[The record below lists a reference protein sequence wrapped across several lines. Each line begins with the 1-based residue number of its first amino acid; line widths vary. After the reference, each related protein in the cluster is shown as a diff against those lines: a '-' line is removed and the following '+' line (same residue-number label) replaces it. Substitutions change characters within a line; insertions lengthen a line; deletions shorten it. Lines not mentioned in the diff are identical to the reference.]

1 MGAGAKICQPAE
13 KVATRRVNAT
23 LGSMASHKIIN
34 LALQGGGSHGAFTW
48 GVCDRLLEDE
58 RLEIEG
64 IVGTSAGAM
73 NAAVLADGFADN
85 GRDGARA
92 ALRNFWTLVGETGR
106 NSPLQRSIWEVMR
119 GGWRVDD
126 SPGFFWFDLWTRLF
140 SPYQWNPTDYN
151 PLRDVLRKTVDFD
164 RLRNVG
170 GIKLFICATNVRSG
184 KVRVFE
190 KHEITCEALM
200 ASACLPF
207 LFKTVQIEGEAY
219 WDGGYMGNPAIFP
232 LIYGCASS
240 DVLLVQI
247 NPMYREEIPTTSRD
261 IIDRVGEI
269 SFNSSLMREMRAIH
283 FVSRLV
289 DAGHL
294 APDQYKQLK
303 MHMIASEDELASLG
317 ASSKLS
323 SEPAFLEH
331 LFTIGRATADRW
343 LATHFDDINHRSTL
357 DLAKTFF

>member
-1 MGAGAKICQPAE
+1 
-13 KVATRRVNAT
+13 
-23 LGSMASHKIIN
+23 MAAHKIIN

-48 GVCDRLLEDE
+48 GVCDRLLEDH

-64 IVGTSAGAM
+64 VVGTSAGAM
-73 NAAVLADGFADN
+73 NAAVLADGFAED
-85 GRDGARA
+85 GPEGARR
-92 ALRNFWTLVGETGR
+92 ALSDFWSKVGEMGR
-106 NSPLQRSIWEVMR
+106 YSPLQRSPWEALR

-140 SPYQWNPTDYN
+140 SPYQWNPMNYN
-151 PLRDVLRKTVDFD
+151 PLRDLILKTVDFD
-164 RLRNVG
+164 RLRTVG
-170 GIKLFICATNVRSG
+170 GIKLYICATNVRSG

-190 KHEITCEALM
+190 KHELTPETLM

-207 LFKTVQIEGEAY
+207 LFQTVEVEGEAY

-232 LIYGCASS
+232 LIYNSVSS

-247 NPMYREEIPTTSRD
+247 NPLCRKEVPTSSRD
-261 IIDRVGEI
+261 ILDRVGEI

-283 FVSRLV
+283 FVARLI

-294 APDQYKQLK
+294 SPEQYKQLK
-303 MHMIASEDELASLG
+303 MHMIAAEDELAALG

-323 SEPAFLEH
+323 SEPAFLRH
-331 LFTIGRATADRW
+331 LFEIGRATADRW
-343 LATHFDDINHRSTL
+343 LAAHFDDLNHRSTL

>member
-1 MGAGAKICQPAE
+1 
-13 KVATRRVNAT
+13 
-23 LGSMASHKIIN
+23 MAAHKIIN

-73 NAAVLADGFADN
+73 NATVLADGFAED
-85 GRDGARA
+85 GRDGARR
-92 ALRNFWTLVGETGR
+92 ALRRFWTKVGESGR
-106 NSPLQRSIWEVMR
+106 YSPLQRSPWRAMQNS
-119 GGWRVDD
+119 WRVDD
-126 SPGFFWFDLWTRLF
+126 SLGFFWFDLMTRLF
-140 SPYQWNPTDYN
+140 SPYQWNPLNKN
-151 PLRDVLRKTVDFD
+151 PLEDLIKATVDFD
-164 RLRNVG
+164 RLRTVG
-170 GIKLFICATNVRSG
+170 GIKLYICATNVRSG

-190 KHEITCEALM
+190 KHELTADVLM

-207 LFKTVQIEGEAY
+207 MFQAVQVQGEAY

-232 LIYGCASS
+232 LIYNCDSS

-247 NPMYREEIPTTSRD
+247 NPMYREEVPTTGRD
-261 IIDRVGEI
+261 ILDRVGEI

-283 FVSRLV
+283 FVSRLI
-289 DAGHL
+289 DGGHL
-294 APDQYKQLK
+294 SPEQYKQLN
-303 MHMIASEDELASLG
+303 MHMIEAEQELAALG

-331 LFTIGRATADRW
+331 LFEIGRKSADAW
-343 LATHFDDINHRSTL
+343 LSVHFDDINHRSTL